1 MKIIWSNQAKITYE
15 RIIDDILEK
24 WTPNIAKDFE
34 NKTNNLLEILKKHN
48 KLCPNS
54 KKQNLRKCVI
64 HKNTSLIYKTN
75 DSNIELVTFIDNR
88 TNHNF

>member
-15 RIIDDILEK
+15 RIIDDIPEK

-34 NKTNNLLEILKKHN
+34 NKTNSLLEIL
-48 KLCPNS
+48 

-64 HKNTSLIYKTN
+64 HKNTSLIYITN